1 MRSPS
6 PFACSLVCP
15 ALWLA
20 LVVPAGAAER
30 TGEQIYRKQCA
41 SCHGARGEGTPDS
54 YPRLL
59 AGDRSVAQ
67 LARLIAKT
75 MPKDDPGTC
84 TGEDARKVAAYIFDA
99 FYSKAA
105 QARNRPPRIELSR
118 LTVRQYRNA
127 VSDLV
132 GSFRAPSPLPLS
144 PGGRGVGVRG
154 RWDGQRGLRGEYF
167 RSRGF
172 RPRDRVLS
180 RTDPEV
186 RFDFGLA
193 GPDPKIDANRFSI
206 RWEGS
211 VLAPETG
218 EYEFIVRTEHAA
230 RLWVNDARRPLID
243 AWVKSGNDTEFR
255 AALFLL
261 GGRAYPLR
269 LEFSKAKQGVDDSKK
284 KKPKPVKAS
293 VALLWKVPH
302 RTPEVIPQRQLTPN
316 RFPVALVVATPFP
329 PDDRSAG
336 YERGTSVSKAWDQA
350 TTEAAIEVAG
360 YVRTHL
366 RELSGVP
373 DDAADRG
380 RRLREFCARF
390 AEHAFR
396 RPLSAGQKRLYI
408 DRQFDA
414 ARDPDSAV
422 KRVVLLV
429 LKSPRFLYRE
439 IPLTLPSPPQG
450 GEGRVRGDP
459 YDVASRLSF
468 GLWDSLPDRELLE
481 AAASGKLATREQ
493 VARQAERMVG
503 DLRTRAK
510 LREFLL
516 QWLKVDQVPDLS
528 KDRDSFP
535 GFDAAIASDLRA
547 SLELFLEDVLW
558 SDGSDFRQ
566 LLLADSLYLNGR
578 LARFYGTTLPPDAA
592 FRKVRI
598 KQGERAGV
606 LTHPYLLATF
616 AYTATSSP
624 IHRGVF
630 LARSVL
636 GRSLRPPP
644 EAFTPLPAKLH
655 PNLTTRQRVALQTKP
670 QSCIACH
677 GMINPLGFTL
687 EHYDAVGRYRDRENG
702 KAIDATGT
710 YQTQTGEV
718 VRFNG
723 VRDLARFLAGSEE
736 VHEAFVEQLF
746 HYLVKQPV
754 RAYGPRKLAE
764 LRQSFAENGFSVRKL
779 LVQMMAES
787 ALAPREQKAQAPG
800 RGRRPS
806 AP

>member
-1 MRSPS
+1 MRTFP
-6 PFACSLVCP
+6 PITFCLP
-15 ALWLA
+15 LLWLA
-20 LVVPAGAAER
+20 FPVLPCRAADR
-30 TGEQIYRKQCA
+30 SGEQIYRQQCA

-59 AGDRSVAQ
+59 AGDKSVEQ

-84 TGEDARKVAAYIFDA
+84 TGADARKVAAYIHGA
-99 FYSKAA
+99 FYSKEA
-105 QARNRPPRIELSR
+105 QARNKPPRIELSR

-127 VSDLV
+127 VADLV
-132 GSFRAPSPLPLS
+132 GNFR
-144 PGGRGVGVRG
+144 GTGH
-154 RWDGQRGLRGEYF
+154 WDNQHGLRGEYF
-167 RSRGF
+167 KSRGF
-172 RPRDRVLS
+172 RPQERVLS

-186 RFDFGLA
+186 RFDFGVEA
-193 GPDPKIDANRFSI
+193 PDLQPRVDSRGLDAQRFSI

-218 EYEFIVRTEHAA
+218 EYQFIVRTEHAA
-230 RLWVNDARRPLID
+230 RLWVNDVRRPLID
-243 AWVKSGNDTEFR
+243 AWVKSGNDTEYR
-255 AALFLL
+255 ASLFLL
-261 GGRAYPLR
+261 GGRVYPLR
-269 LEFSKAKQGVDDSKK
+269 LEFSKAKQGVDDSKN

-293 VALLWKVPH
+293 IALLWKVPH
-302 RTPEVIPQRQLTPN
+302 RTPEVIPQRHLTPN
-316 RFPVALVVATPFP
+316 RFPVTMVMATPFP

-373 DDAADRG
+373 DDASDRG
-380 RRLREFCARF
+380 KRLREFCARF
-390 AEHAFR
+390 AERAFR
-396 RPLSAGQKRLYI
+396 RPLAAEQKRLYI
-408 DRQFDA
+408 DRQFEA
-414 ARDPDSAV
+414 APDPDMAV

-439 IPLTLPSPPQG
+439 TGS
-450 GEGRVRGDP
+450 EG
-459 YDVASRLSF
+459 YDVAARLSF

-481 AAASGKLATREQ
+481 AAGAGKLATREQ
-493 VARQAERMVG
+493 VVRQAERMIG

-528 KDRDSFP
+528 KDRTSFP
-535 GFDAAIASDLRA
+535 GFDATIASDLRA

-558 SDGSDFRQ
+558 SDASDFRQ
-566 LLLADSLYLNGR
+566 LLLADYLYLNGR
-578 LARFYGTTLPPDAA
+578 LARFYGVDLPAEAP
-592 FRKVRI
+592 FQKVAGKR
-598 KQGERAGV
+598 GERAGV

-616 AYTATSSP
+616 AYTSTSSP

-644 EAFTPLPAKLH
+644 EAFTPLPPELH
-655 PNLTTRQRVALQTKP
+655 PKLTTRQRVALQTRP
-670 QSCIACH
+670 QSCLACH

-687 EHYDAVGRYRDRENG
+687 EHYDAVGRYRDQEKG
-702 KAIDATGT
+702 KPIDATGV
-710 YQTQTGEV
+710 YQTLAGKV
-718 VRFNG
+718 VKFSG
-723 VRDLARFLAGSEE
+723 VRDLATFLAGSEE

-764 LRQSFAENGFSVRKL
+764 LRQSFAENGYSVRKL
-779 LVQMMAES
+779 MVQMMAES
-787 ALAPREQKAQAPG
+787 ALAPREDRAKAPG
-800 RGRRPS
+800 RGPRPS
-806 AP
+806 RP